1 MKTHI
6 SIIYTKNMNLLL
18 RNVYLVWVA
27 FFISSSA
34 HAFIVSAGDQR
45 IPLNVYLSY
54 YEDVKGQLTLEDVV
68 ELQQQGR
75 LTENAEETLNFGF
88 SDSVYWVRV
97 SFSFS
102 EKVANIENWIV
113 SLDYAPLE
121 HIDFYVRTEERVEHI
136 KSGTDQPFE
145 SRPILYRN
153 FSYPLKNLNANE
165 YELWLKVSSDSSIQI
180 PLSLWP
186 AQVYFE
192 EETLSSYGWGIFCG
206 VLLALT
212 LYNLFLYASVKDP
225 TYLFYVMYLI
235 GLSGVVLFLNGLG
248 FQLIWPKNEEV
259 NRYALLVFSSFAI
272 IGALQFSRSFLGT
285 RKLIPSF
292 DKLIVNLTVLS
303 TVIVF
308 VGVVF
313 VDVSF
318 PKMSGSIA
326 ALFAVVLIVTGLKTL
341 KRGSPTAPYFLIAWS
356 LFLAG
361 ILIYLAS
368 VFGVVSTNFFTES
381 AMQFGSAAEVILLSL
396 GLAQRIKV
404 DRILKYEALESKH
417 HSIIKWQQAEKKLLE
432 RASYD
437 SLTSLPNSTLL
448 YKCVE
453 DLKTERGGAI
463 QSFGLVVIH
472 FNRFHEIN
480 KTLGKS
486 NADLLLIR
494 ASDRLSHEAG
504 RVDHVLPIDRTND
517 YFHFLSVLDGVSFA
531 VLVEMS
537 TDTQAPNHVA
547 EKLLGVMKKPIEH
560 EGMFIDI
567 DAIAGIALF
576 PIHGQDLDALSQH
589 AAIALE
595 NSKKTSQK
603 ITTYSPDQNYY
614 STRRL
619 SLMGDLSKAIES
631 DKLTLFLQPQINLA
645 TSEIVGAEALLRWSH
660 DVHGFVR
667 PDEFIP
673 LAEQSGLIRPLTA
686 WVVDK
691 VMQFDK
697 KFQSLGYNIQLSVNI
712 SAKNIVEINFVKNT
726 LDKLVAYGV
735 APERIVFEMTETTM
749 MDNPEK
755 ALSVLNNLSALGIKL
770 SIDDFGTGYS
780 SLSYLNQL
788 PVDELKIDRSF
799 VTDMIQNPQNQKIV
813 EMTVNLAHTLGLK
826 VVAEGIEDRET
837 MLQLQKLGCDVAQ
850 GYHIGRPMPET
861 AFLNWL
867 EKQSG
872 NNIRSISR
880 AMK

>member
-1 MKTHI
+1 M
-6 SIIYTKNMNLLL
+6 SLFL
-18 RNVYLVWVA
+18 RNLCLVWAV
-27 FFISSSA
+27 FFLSSSA
-34 HAFIVSAGDQR
+34 HSFVISSGDQR
-45 IPLNVYLSY
+45 ISLNAYLSY
-54 YEDVKGQLTLEDVV
+54 YEDEKGLLELDDVV
-68 ELQQQGR
+68 QLQRDGR
-75 LTENAEETLNFGF
+75 LVENNEETLNFGF

-97 SFSFS
+97 SFSFADFLNS
-102 EKVANIENWIV
+102 TESWIV
-113 SLDYAPLE
+113 SLDYAPLRN
-121 HIDFYVRTEERVEHI
+121 IDLYVLNGESIEHI
-136 KSGTDQPFE
+136 KAGTDQPFN

-153 FSYPLKNLNANE
+153 FAYPLVNQGGSE
-165 YELWLKVSSDSSIQI
+165 YELWLKISSDSSIQI
-180 PLSLWP
+180 PLTLWP
-186 AQVYFE
+186 SQIYFE

-206 VLLALT
+206 ILLALT
-212 LYNLFLYASVKDP
+212 LYNLFLYVSVKDP
-225 TYLFYVMYLI
+225 TYLFYVMYLL
-235 GLSGVVLFLNGLG
+235 GMSGVVLFLNGLG
-248 FQLIWPKNEEV
+248 FQLIWPESEEV
-259 NRYALLVFSSFAI
+259 NRYALLVFSGLSI
-272 IGALQFSRSFLGT
+272 LGALQFSRSFLGT

-292 DKLIVNLTVLS
+292 DKLIVSMTVLA
-303 TVIVF
+303 TAILFICVI
-308 VGVVF
+308 F

-326 ALFAVVLIVTGLKTL
+326 ALFSVVLIITGLKTL
-341 KRGSPTAPYFLIAWS
+341 RRGSPTAPYFLIAWS
-356 LFLAG
+356 LFLGG
-361 ILIYLAS
+361 ILVYLAS
-368 VFGVVSTNFFTES
+368 VFGVVSTNFFTET

-404 DRILKYEALESKH
+404 DRMLKYEALESKH

-437 SLTSLPNSTLL
+437 TLTSLPNSTLL
-448 YKCVE
+448 YKCIE
-453 DLKTERGGAI
+453 DLKAEPNGAI
-463 QSFGLVVIH
+463 KSFGLVVIH

-504 RVDHVLPIDRTND
+504 RVDNVLPVDRTND

-531 VLVEMS
+531 VLVGMS
-537 TDTQAPNHVA
+537 SDTQAPNHVA
-547 EKLLGVMKKPIEH
+547 EKLLDVMKKPIEH

-576 PIHGQDLDALSQH
+576 PIHGQDMDALVQH

-595 NSKKTSQK
+595 TSKKTSQK
-603 ITTYSPDQNYY
+603 ITTYSSDQNYY

-619 SLMGDLSKAIES
+619 SLMGDLAKAIES
-631 DKLTLFLQPQINLA
+631 DELTLFLQPQFDLT
-645 TSEIVGAEALLRWSH
+645 TSEVVGAEALLRWSH

-673 LAEQSGLIRPLTA
+673 LAEKSGLIRSLTA
-686 WVVDK
+686 WVIER

-697 KFQSLGYNIQLSVNI
+697 KLQSLGHNIQLSVNI
-712 SAKNIVEINFVKNT
+712 SAKNIAEVNFVTNT
-726 LDKLVAYGV
+726 LDSLVKHGV

-755 ALSVLNNLSALGIKL
+755 ALSVLNDLSDLGIQL

-799 VTDMIQNPQNQKIV
+799 VTDMVQNSQNQKIV

-837 MLQLQKLGCDVAQ
+837 MVQLQTLGCDVAQ
-850 GYHIGRPMPET
+850 GYFIGRPMPEE
-861 AFLNWL
+861 AFLSWL
-867 EKQSG
+867 EKQS
-872 NNIRSISR
+872 NSKIRSISSR
-880 AMK
+880 AIK